1 MLDTIEKI
9 EGAVLHHGETHNR
22 LYLTESKETNW
33 DSLIPKMKQIAH
45 TKKYDKI
52 LSRVPEHAIGIFE
65 SNGYQVEAK
74 IPGLYNGKTS
84 GYFLAEY
91 LNNQRCEN
99 DEKALK
105 TIATVKSIA
114 QAAKSS
120 SEEGYMN
127 LPANFTVRMLNRED
141 VSNLSNLHKKAF
153 KSYSFPIHNEDYLSE
168 LLEQNHEFYGLFN
181 EGELIVSAILKIH
194 QNESNIEIIDFATH
208 PNYRGQNLSYYLLQE
223 IKQNSHKNGFKTIY
237 SLVRATS
244 YGLNITFSK
253 HGFIFGGTLFNNTV
267 IGDSLE
273 SMNVWYTH

>member
-22 LYLTESKETNW
+22 IYLTESKETNW
-33 DSLIPKMKQIAH
+33 DSLISKMKHIAH
-45 TKKYDKI
+45 DKKYDKI
-52 LSRVPEHAIGIFE
+52 LSRVPEQAIETFK

-91 LNNQRCEN
+91 LNKQRSEN

-127 LPANFTVRMLNRED
+127 LPANFSVRK
-141 VSNLSNLHKKAF
+141 LSNNDLPMLAELHQKSF
-153 KSYSFPIHNEDYLSE
+153 KTYSFPIQDEKYLLE
-168 LLEQNHEFYGLFN
+168 LAEQNHEYYGLFN
-181 EGELIVSAILKIH
+181 EGKLIVSAILKIYE
-194 QNESNIEIIDFATH
+194 NESNIEIVDFATH
-208 PNYRGQNLSYYLLQE
+208 PNYRGQNLSYYILQE
-223 IKQNSHKNGFKTIY
+223 IKQNSNKRGFKTIY
-237 SLVRATS
+237 SFVRATS

-253 HGFIFGGTLFNNTV
+253 HGFIFGGTLFKNTL
-267 IGDSLE
+267 IGDNFE